1 MLQVYRTVVTTQFK
15 SKWSS
20 ATFFFLVDNLSGQPG
35 HRIASAINLS
45 YGVTTDWLFYYSSL
59 ITEHAFI
66 RRMSTWLIRPES
78 SANAYNAFGPTE
90 FPGRWLGD
98 CADNFLSA
106 NLKWTF
112 LGDTTGKH
120 QNRIGPIGEGATQ
133 VNGWYPLF
141 LLTAQ
146 AFFVEH
152 LSTHVLDTGDIAQ
165 GCVNHETTGG
175 TVITHGMVA
184 WPPGRQKNRRWIP

>member
-1 MLQVYRTVVTTQFK
+1 MLQVYRTVITNQFR
-15 SKWSS
+15 SRWSTN
-20 ATFFFLVDNLSGQPG
+20 TFFFLVDNVSGSPG

-106 NLKWTF
+106 NLKYTF
-112 LGDTTGKH
+112 DGDLTGKH

-133 VNGWYPLF
+133 ANGWFPLF
-141 LLTAQ
+141 VLTAE

-152 LSTHVLDTGDIAQ
+152 LAAHSLDTGDTAQ
-165 GCVNHETTGG
+165 ACINHETSGG
-175 TVITHGMVA
+175 TLIERCSLA
-184 WPPGRQKNRRWIP
+184 WPPGRQKNRRYVP